1 MRLPLTGL
9 IAATALLAGV
19 AGCGLPEVLPL
30 AGGTTSGPSP
40 YGPWYE
46 QHWATNAVLLAA
58 TDQPGSGSKADD
70 VAAFEEQ
77 PATFDEQPAA
87 DGASPKVHVAVDTN
101 PAPAP
106 QAADF
111 DNSSP
116 YQFPASSF
124 APKPAV
130 TEQPPAETPPAAPAP
145 AQQVPPPGGGAIRY

>member
-1 MRLPLTGL
+1 MRKPVTGL
-9 IAATALLAGV
+9 LAAAVFVAGV
-19 AGCGLPEVLPL
+19 AGCSLPEVLPL

-58 TDQPGSGSKADD
+58 TDEPDGRDSRADD
-70 VAAFEEQ
+70 VAAFEENPGVDQ
-77 PATFDEQPAA
+77 ESLAA
-87 DGASPKVHVAVDTN
+87 EPGTAPVVAPVVVEVKGHAGD
-101 PAPAP
+101 

-124 APKPAV
+124 APRPGIDVPA
-130 TEQPPAETPPAAPAP
+130 TEPHTD
-145 AQQVPPPGGGAIRY
+145 QQVVPPSGGPIRY